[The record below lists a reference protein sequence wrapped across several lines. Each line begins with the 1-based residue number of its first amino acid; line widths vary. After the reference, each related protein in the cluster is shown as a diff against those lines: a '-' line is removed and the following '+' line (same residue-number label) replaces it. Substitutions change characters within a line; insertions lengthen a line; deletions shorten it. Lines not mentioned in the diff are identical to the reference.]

1 MDGSMIETANAETI
15 AAQELRSFVE
25 RIERLRAEQADIKAL
40 EKEVFAELKGRG
52 YMARP
57 VRTLINLRAQDP
69 DQRAEEE
76 AILELYKASL
86 GME

>member
-1 MDGSMIETANAETI
+1 MDGLMIETANAEII
-15 AAQELRSFVE
+15 AAQELRSYVE
-25 RIERLRAEQADIKAL
+25 KIERLRAEQADIKAL

-57 VRTLINLRAQDP
+57 VRTLIKLRAQDP

-76 AILELYKASL
+76 VILDLYKASL
-86 GME
+86 GMY